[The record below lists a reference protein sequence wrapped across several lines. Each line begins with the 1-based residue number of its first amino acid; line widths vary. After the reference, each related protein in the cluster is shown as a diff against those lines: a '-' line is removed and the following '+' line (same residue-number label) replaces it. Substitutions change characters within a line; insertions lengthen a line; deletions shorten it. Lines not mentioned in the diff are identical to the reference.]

1 MAITISKWKLSAK
14 TTVRACTISLTL
26 VKPLTKKMPKLT
38 SLRLA
43 SRRSTS
49 ATCIPTVV
57 RLA

>member
-1 MAITISKWKLSAK
+1 MH
-14 TTVRACTISLTL
+14 LT
-26 VKPLTKKMPKLT
+26 PITKKMPKLT

-57 RLA
+57 RCYAERN